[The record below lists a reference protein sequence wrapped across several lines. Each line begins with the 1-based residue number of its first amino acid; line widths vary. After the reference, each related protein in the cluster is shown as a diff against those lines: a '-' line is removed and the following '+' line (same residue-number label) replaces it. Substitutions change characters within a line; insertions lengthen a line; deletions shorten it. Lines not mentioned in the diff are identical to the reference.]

1 VSTVE
6 INGASRHFGHV
17 HTVNDLSFTPVGGS
31 ATFAGR
37 ELE

>member
-6 INGASRHFGHV
+6 INGASKRFGHV
-17 HTVNDLSFTPVGGS
+17 HAVNDLSSTPVGGS